1 MTSANLSQTLESLYK
16 LQRRGIKMGLSHT
29 SWLLKFLNNPQDN
42 FKTIH
47 IAGTNGKGST
57 AAIISSILIA
67 NSYKVGLY
75 TSPHLINFNERIRVN
90 GLTITDE
97 EVISFMKHVEPAIN
111 EIKST
116 FFDINLEYAFFFKL
130 LCDNL
135 DFKYISSCHS

>member
-16 LQRRGIKMGLSHT
+16 LQRRGIKMGLNHT

-90 GLTITDE
+90 GVTITDPE
-97 EVISFMKHVEPAIN
+97 IISFMKHVEPAN
-111 EIKST
+111 NKIKST
-116 FFDINLEYAFFFKL
+116 FFEVTTACL
-130 LCDNL
+130 LYTSPSPRD
-135 DFKYISSCHS
+135 